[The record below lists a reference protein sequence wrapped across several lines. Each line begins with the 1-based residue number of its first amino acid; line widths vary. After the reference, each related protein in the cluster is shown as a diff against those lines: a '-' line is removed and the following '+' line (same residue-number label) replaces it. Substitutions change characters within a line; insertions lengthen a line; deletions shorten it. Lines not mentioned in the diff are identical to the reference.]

1 MSKLI
6 VVGNKRLTLPLS
18 AIGFEPHAAADAA
31 ALEGA
36 LEKLSVDRDVALVVC
51 GESQAVDCPDA
62 LKHFRLNAYG
72 VLLVVPDTPKPMGLS
87 RATLRET
94 IEQAAGVD
102 LLGKSQSPQAQ
113 DERHV

>member
-6 VVGNKRLTLPLS
+6 VIGSKRLTLPLS
-18 AIGFEPHAAADAA
+18 AIGFEPHTAADASE
-31 ALEGA
+31 LEA
-36 LEKLSVDRDVALVVC
+36 TLEKLSVDRNVALVVC

-62 LKHFRLNAYG
+62 LNHFRINAYG
-72 VLLVVPDTPKPMGLS
+72 VLLVVPDTSEPIGLG
-87 RATLRET
+87 RATLRKT